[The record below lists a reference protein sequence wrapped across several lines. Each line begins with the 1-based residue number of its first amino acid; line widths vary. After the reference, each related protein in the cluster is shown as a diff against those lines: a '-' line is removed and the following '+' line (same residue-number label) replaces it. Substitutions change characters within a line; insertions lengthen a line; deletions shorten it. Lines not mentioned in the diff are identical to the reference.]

1 MLLFRLSLLHLI
13 LEFIPIHLK
22 ASINE
27 EVLKI
32 EPEEARELEET
43 IEREFA
49 HWADST
55 NCDLERIDNFYQL
68 QQLAFLNALLS
79 GDSFALMTTT
89 KRVGSV
95 YDLRIQTLEADRVS
109 TPDNERVNPLFCE
122 GVEKN
127 KAGEVVAYYV
137 SKFHPLSFADREPRE
152 WVRVLAY
159 GEKTGRR
166 NILHIMNR
174 ERIGQVRGVP
184 FLAPVID
191 TIKQLGR
198 YTEAEVLAAVINGL
212 FTVFIEKESASDDV
226 PFGESIPE
234 EMQVDQEDENSIEL
248 APGAV
253 IDLGEGEKANMVNPG
268 RPNPNFDPF
277 VIAVL
282 KQIGAALEIPY
293 EILIMA
299 FSSNYSASR
308 AAILEFFKV
317 VKMYRAWFVAD
328 FCQPIYE
335 EWLSEAVAK
344 GRIKAPGFF
353 TDPIIKDAYCSAEWT
368 GPSAGQLDPT
378 KEVEAAEKRV
388 QGGYSTRERE
398 ARELTGTDFYK
409 NIKQRKREEE
419 LLKEVTG
426 GAKTDTQNCNVCLM
440 GADALEAFLID
451 EEVLKVLDTRR
462 FEAAVITPKEL
473 PNGATYIGTIH
484 EIAMD
489 IYTYNEW
496 YLDNWTNKEEP
507 EDKPLLPANI
517 VVLLSTEANYSMY
530 YGAVGVTDEAG
541 KTIEVVEG
549 SRIPEQ
555 WVERRPPRRFLQL
568 NSAPLC
574 ALVRFFFPVI
584 CQSSVLHCPTFP
596 KVLI

>member
-1 MLLFRLSLLHLI
+1 MNLLDRAITAISPERALKREVAKKKLSMIDSGYGNYGASGTKKSVIGWTHGGGSHREDIEDNIDPLRQRSRDLYYGGSNIATGAIKRLRTNTIGVGL
-13 LEFIPIHLK
+13 HLK
-22 ASINE
+22 ASVNE
-27 EVLKI
+27 DILKI
-32 EPEEARELEET
+32 PSEQARELEET

-55 NCDLERIDNFYQL
+55 NCDMERLDNFYQL
-68 QQLAFLNALLS
+68 QQLALLNALLS
-79 GDSFALMTTT
+79 GDSFALMKTT
-89 KRVGSV
+89 KRAGCL
-95 YDLRIQTLEADRVS
+95 YDLRIELIEADRIS
-109 TPDNERVNPLFCE
+109 TPDKERVNPLFCE

-127 KAGEVVAYYV
+127 TDGEVVAYHI
-137 SKFHPLSFADREPRE
+137 SKFHPLSFTDRNPRE
-152 WVRVLAY
+152 WVRVAAY

-184 FLAPVID
+184 FLSPVIE

-226 PFGESIPE
+226 PFGESVPE
-234 EMQVDQEDENSIEL
+234 ELQVDAADEGSIEL

-277 VIAVL
+277 VIAVI

-299 FSSNYSASR
+299 FNSNYSASR

-317 VKMYRAWFVAD
+317 IKMYRAWFIAD
-328 FCQPIYE
+328 FCQPVYE

-353 TDPIIKDAYCSAEWT
+353 ADPIIKSAYCSAEWS

-378 KEVEAAEKRV
+378 KEVQAAELRV
-388 QGGYSTRERE
+388 QGGYSTREKE

-409 NIKQRKREEE
+409 NVKQRKREEE

-426 GAKTDTQNCNVCLM
+426 SAKNSTPTVDNGDSESDPDNDNRNSGNDGEQ
-440 GADALEAFLID
+440 A
-451 EEVLKVLDTRR
+451 EEET
-462 FEAAVITPKEL
+462 
-473 PNGATYIGTIH
+473 
-484 EIAMD
+484 
-489 IYTYNEW
+489 
-496 YLDNWTNKEEP
+496 EE
-507 EDKPLLPANI
+507 
-517 VVLLSTEANYSMY
+517 
-530 YGAVGVTDEAG
+530 
-541 KTIEVVEG
+541 
-549 SRIPEQ
+549 
-555 WVERRPPRRFLQL
+555 
-568 NSAPLC
+568 
-574 ALVRFFFPVI
+574 
-584 CQSSVLHCPTFP
+584 
-596 KVLI
+596 

>member
-1 MLLFRLSLLHLI
+1 MESRPHTLEVDIVAVTNMPEAGKGKRGKSSQAQKNLNDKRSKRRFVQIANTNFGTNDFHISATYNNEHLPMSLEEAEKNVHNYLDRIKRKMKRETGEDLKYMLVT
-13 LEFIPIHLK
+13 EYT
-22 ASINE
+22 
-27 EVLKI
+27 
-32 EPEEARELEET
+32 PEEEEGQLT
-43 IEREFA
+43 
-49 HWADST
+49 
-55 NCDLERIDNFYQL
+55 LQGIDT
-68 QQLAFLNALLS
+68 
-79 GDSFALMTTT
+79 DDKTT
-89 KRVGSV
+89 KAV
-95 YDLRIQTLEADRVS
+95 
-109 TPDNERVNPLFCE
+109 
-122 GVEKN
+122 
-127 KAGEVVAYYV
+127 
-137 SKFHPLSFADREPRE
+137 
-152 WVRVLAY
+152 
-159 GEKTGRR
+159 
-166 NILHIMNR
+166 
-174 ERIGQVRGVP
+174 
-184 FLAPVID
+184 
-191 TIKQLGR
+191 KQLGR

-426 GAKTDTQNCNVCLM
+426 GAKTDAQTVENIN
-440 GADALEAFLID
+440 GR
-451 EEVLKVLDTRR
+451 EESDT
-462 FEAAVITPKEL
+462 ENNP
-473 PNGATYIGTIH
+473 
-484 EIAMD
+484 
-489 IYTYNEW
+489 
-496 YLDNWTNKEEP
+496 DNDGGQTEE
-507 EDKPLLPANI
+507 E
-517 VVLLSTEANYSMY
+517 TE
-530 YGAVGVTDEAG
+530 E
-541 KTIEVVEG
+541 
-549 SRIPEQ
+549 
-555 WVERRPPRRFLQL
+555 
-568 NSAPLC
+568 
-574 ALVRFFFPVI
+574 
-584 CQSSVLHCPTFP
+584 
-596 KVLI
+596 

>member
-1 MLLFRLSLLHLI
+1 MNLLDRAITAISPERALKREVAKKKLSMIDSGYGNYGASGTKKSIIGWTHGGGSHREDIEDNIDPLRQRSRDLYYGGSNIATGAIKRLRTNTIGVGL
-13 LEFIPIHLK
+13 HLK
-22 ASINE
+22 ASVNE
-27 EVLKI
+27 DILKI
-32 EPEEARELEET
+32 PSEQARELEET

-55 NCDLERIDNFYQL
+55 NCDMERLDNFYQL
-68 QQLAFLNALLS
+68 QQLALLNALLS
-79 GDSFALMTTT
+79 GDSFALMKTT
-89 KRVGSV
+89 KRAGCL
-95 YDLRIQTLEADRVS
+95 YDLRIELIEADRIS
-109 TPDNERVNPLFCE
+109 TPDKERVNPLFCE

-127 KAGEVVAYYV
+127 TDGEVVAYHI
-137 SKFHPLSFADREPRE
+137 SKFHPLSFTDRNPRE
-152 WVRVLAY
+152 WVRVAAY

-184 FLAPVID
+184 FLSPVIE

-226 PFGESIPE
+226 PFGESVPE
-234 EMQVDQEDENSIEL
+234 ELQVDTADEGSIEL

-277 VIAVL
+277 VIAVI

-299 FSSNYSASR
+299 FNSNYSASR

-317 VKMYRAWFVAD
+317 IKMYRAWFIAD
-328 FCQPIYE
+328 FCQPVYE

-353 TDPIIKDAYCSAEWT
+353 ADPIIKSAYCSAEWS

-378 KEVEAAEKRV
+378 KEVQAAELRV
-388 QGGYSTRERE
+388 QGGYSTREKE

-409 NIKQRKREEE
+409 NVKQRKREEE

-426 GAKTDTQNCNVCLM
+426 SAKNSTPTVDNGDSESDPDNDNRNSGNDGEQ
-440 GADALEAFLID
+440 A
-451 EEVLKVLDTRR
+451 EEET
-462 FEAAVITPKEL
+462 
-473 PNGATYIGTIH
+473 
-484 EIAMD
+484 
-489 IYTYNEW
+489 
-496 YLDNWTNKEEP
+496 EE
-507 EDKPLLPANI
+507 
-517 VVLLSTEANYSMY
+517 
-530 YGAVGVTDEAG
+530 
-541 KTIEVVEG
+541 
-549 SRIPEQ
+549 
-555 WVERRPPRRFLQL
+555 
-568 NSAPLC
+568 
-574 ALVRFFFPVI
+574 
-584 CQSSVLHCPTFP
+584 
-596 KVLI
+596 

>member
-1 MLLFRLSLLHLI
+1 MNFIDKAIKAISPERALKREVAKKRLSMINSGYGNYGASATKKSLI
-13 LEFIPIHLK
+13 GWTHGGGSHREDVEDNIDPLRQRSRDLFYGGSNVATGAIKRLRTNTIGIGLHLK

-55 NCDLERIDNFYQL
+55 NCDL
-68 QQLAFLNALLS
+68 
-79 GDSFALMTTT
+79 
-89 KRVGSV
+89 
-95 YDLRIQTLEADRVS
+95 
-109 TPDNERVNPLFCE
+109 
-122 GVEKN
+122 
-127 KAGEVVAYYV
+127 
-137 SKFHPLSFADREPRE
+137 
-152 WVRVLAY
+152 
-159 GEKTGRR
+159 
-166 NILHIMNR
+166 
-174 ERIGQVRGVP
+174 
-184 FLAPVID
+184 
-191 TIKQLGR
+191 
-198 YTEAEVLAAVINGL
+198 EAEVLAAVINGL

-426 GAKTDTQNCNVCLM
+426 GAKTDTQTVENIN
-440 GADALEAFLID
+440 GR
-451 EEVLKVLDTRR
+451 EESDT
-462 FEAAVITPKEL
+462 ENNP
-473 PNGATYIGTIH
+473 
-484 EIAMD
+484 
-489 IYTYNEW
+489 
-496 YLDNWTNKEEP
+496 DNDGGQTEE
-507 EDKPLLPANI
+507 E
-517 VVLLSTEANYSMY
+517 TE
-530 YGAVGVTDEAG
+530 E
-541 KTIEVVEG
+541 
-549 SRIPEQ
+549 
-555 WVERRPPRRFLQL
+555 
-568 NSAPLC
+568 
-574 ALVRFFFPVI
+574 
-584 CQSSVLHCPTFP
+584 
-596 KVLI
+596 

>member
-1 MLLFRLSLLHLI
+1 MNLLDRAIATISPEKALKREVAKKRLSMVNSGYGNYGANGTKKSVIGWTHGGGSHREDIEDNIDPLRQRSRDLYYGGSNIATGAIKRLRTNTVGVG
-13 LEFIPIHLK
+13 LHLK
-22 ASINE
+22 ASLNE
-27 EVLKI
+27 EILKI
-32 EPEEARELEET
+32 PPEKARELEET

-55 NCDLERIDNFYQL
+55 NCDMERLDNFYQL
-68 QQLAFLNALLS
+68 QQLALLNALLS
-79 GDSFALMTTT
+79 GDSFALMNTS
-89 KRVGSV
+89 KRTGSI
-95 YDLRIQTLEADRVS
+95 YDLRIELIEADRIS
-109 TPDNERVNPLFCE
+109 TPDKERVNPLFCE

-127 KAGEVVAYYV
+127 EAGEVVAYHI
-137 SKFHPLSFADREPRE
+137 SKFHPLSFVERKPRE
-152 WVRVLAY
+152 WVRVAAY

-166 NILHIMNR
+166 NILHVMNR

-184 FLAPVID
+184 FLSPVIE

-226 PFGESIPE
+226 PFGEAVPE
-234 EMQVDQEDENSIEL
+234 ELQVDAEDEGSIEL

-268 RPNPNFDPF
+268 RPNSNFDPF
-277 VIAVL
+277 VIAVI

-299 FSSNYSASR
+299 FNSNYSASR

-317 VKMYRAWFVAD
+317 VKMYRSWFVTD

-353 TDPIIKDAYCSAEWT
+353 NDPIIKSAYCSAEWS

-378 KEVEAAEKRV
+378 KEVQAADLRV

-409 NIKQRKREEE
+409 NVKQRKREEE
-419 LLKEVTG
+419 LLKEVGKNAGQQANQFPTDNGDSESDGEHDPDKDNQNPGSDPDKDNANPGNDG
-426 GAKTDTQNCNVCLM
+426 GETQ
-440 GADALEAFLID
+440 
-451 EEVLKVLDTRR
+451 EET
-462 FEAAVITPKEL
+462 KE
-473 PNGATYIGTIH
+473 
-484 EIAMD
+484 
-489 IYTYNEW
+489 
-496 YLDNWTNKEEP
+496 
-507 EDKPLLPANI
+507 
-517 VVLLSTEANYSMY
+517 
-530 YGAVGVTDEAG
+530 
-541 KTIEVVEG
+541 
-549 SRIPEQ
+549 
-555 WVERRPPRRFLQL
+555 
-568 NSAPLC
+568 
-574 ALVRFFFPVI
+574 
-584 CQSSVLHCPTFP
+584 
-596 KVLI
+596 

>member
-1 MLLFRLSLLHLI
+1 MNLLDRAITAISPEKALKREVAKKRLSMINSGYGNYGANGTKKSVIGWTHGGGSHREDIEDNIDPLRQRSRDLYYGGSNLATGAI
-13 LEFIPIHLK
+13 KRLRTNTVGVGLHLK

-27 EVLKI
+27 EILKI
-32 EPEEARELEET
+32 TSEQARELEEN

-55 NCDLERIDNFYQL
+55 NCDMERLDNFYQL
-68 QQLAFLNALLS
+68 QQLALLNALLS
-79 GDSFALMTTT
+79 GDSFALMKTT
-89 KRVGSV
+89 KRTGSI
-95 YDLRIQTLEADRVS
+95 YDLRIELIEADRIS
-109 TPDNERVNPLFCE
+109 TPDTEKVNPLFCE

-127 KAGEVVAYYV
+127 KDGEVIAYHI
-137 SKFHPLSFADREPRE
+137 SKFHPLSFTDRNPRE
-152 WVRVLAY
+152 WVRVAAY

-166 NILHIMNR
+166 NILHVMNR

-184 FLAPVID
+184 FLSPVIE

-226 PFGESIPE
+226 PFGEAVPE
-234 EMQVDQEDENSIEL
+234 ELQVDAEDEGSIEL

-268 RPNPNFDPF
+268 RPNSNFDPF
-277 VIAVL
+277 VIAVI

-299 FSSNYSASR
+299 FNSNYSASR

-317 VKMYRAWFVAD
+317 VKMYRSWFVTD

-353 TDPIIKDAYCSAEWT
+353 NDPIIKSAYCSAEWS

-378 KEVEAAEKRV
+378 KEVQAADLRV

-409 NIKQRKREEE
+409 NVKQRKREEE
-419 LLKEVTG
+419 LLKEVGKNAGQQANQFPTDNRDSESDGEHDPDKDNQNPGSDPDKDNTNPGNDG
-426 GAKTDTQNCNVCLM
+426 G
-440 GADALEAFLID
+440 EAQ
-451 EEVLKVLDTRR
+451 EET
-462 FEAAVITPKEL
+462 KE
-473 PNGATYIGTIH
+473 
-484 EIAMD
+484 
-489 IYTYNEW
+489 
-496 YLDNWTNKEEP
+496 
-507 EDKPLLPANI
+507 
-517 VVLLSTEANYSMY
+517 
-530 YGAVGVTDEAG
+530 
-541 KTIEVVEG
+541 
-549 SRIPEQ
+549 
-555 WVERRPPRRFLQL
+555 
-568 NSAPLC
+568 
-574 ALVRFFFPVI
+574 
-584 CQSSVLHCPTFP
+584 
-596 KVLI
+596 